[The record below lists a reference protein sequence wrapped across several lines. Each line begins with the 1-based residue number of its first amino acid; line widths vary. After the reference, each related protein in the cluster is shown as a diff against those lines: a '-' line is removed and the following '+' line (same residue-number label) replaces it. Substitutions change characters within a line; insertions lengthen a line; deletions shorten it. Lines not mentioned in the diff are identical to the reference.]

1 MNLAELQNELRAIG
15 NKVNELE
22 TAVAQ
27 MKPKTEDEKAGAY
40 KAITNL
46 AIRYPLTRRGLDE
59 AGENTR
65 NMYIKVLAG
74 MAFSEEDFQE
84 ERLLY
89 IARIAAGITG
99 ESFSLEQIVAQGNR
113 LDEEDMENMCA
124 DIEPVRDCF
133 LLDALTVANICGK
146 ASEKMLSI
154 LAEFVMVFDCSY
166 EVMKVLAAVSK
177 GILMEDFN
185 VLDAIGCEIAQ
196 KWSGKFWGIIPEQW
210 LVKSRVFC
218 GRYCKDN
225 GVYDERFR
233 FKIGT
238 SNCIV
243 KAKSDTGTAVHKGE
257 TLLLCEE
264 IKCTGIFNETLEHK
278 KRTISSPK
286 DGIVYFIEDEIK
298 NKDTDRAEKFVM
310 VYVVSGFDS
319 YEDFCRWYRSPEQAK
334 FIADKERRQQ
344 GGNITDE

>member
-89 IARIAAGITG
+89 VARIAAGISK
-99 ESFSLEQIVAQGNR
+99 ENFSLEQIVAQGSR
-113 LDEEDMENMCA
+113 LDGSDMENMCA
-124 DIEPVRDCF
+124 DIEPVRDHF
-133 LLDALTVANICGK
+133 LLDAFTVANICGK

-154 LAEFVMVFDCSY
+154 LAEFVIVLDCSH
-166 EVMKVLAAVSK
+166 EDVEVLAAVSK
-177 GILMEDFN
+177 GILTEDFN
-185 VLDAIGCEIAQ
+185 GLDAIECEIAR
-196 KWSGKFWGIIPEQW
+196 KWSMKFRRIIPEQW
-210 LVKSRVFC
+210 LVERRVFC
-218 GRYCKDN
+218 GMYKKNR
-225 GVYDERFR
+225 
-233 FKIGT
+233 GT
-238 SNCIV
+238 SNNEWYSV
-243 KAKSDTGTAVHKGE
+243 MLWEEHRVFSRKKAGAVVHSGEEMVLLKMGGLFSDNKKKS
-257 TLLLCEE
+257 
-264 IKCTGIFNETLEHK
+264 
-278 KRTISSPK
+278 ISAPK
-286 DGIVYFIEDEIK
+286 DGIVYFIENAIRNE
-298 NKDTDRAEKFVM
+298 NTNSSEKYVM
-310 VYVVSGFDS
+310 VYVVSGFDN
-319 YEDFCRWYRSPEQAK
+319 YEDFCRWYRSPEQAQY
-334 FIADKERRQQ
+334 IADKEREKQ